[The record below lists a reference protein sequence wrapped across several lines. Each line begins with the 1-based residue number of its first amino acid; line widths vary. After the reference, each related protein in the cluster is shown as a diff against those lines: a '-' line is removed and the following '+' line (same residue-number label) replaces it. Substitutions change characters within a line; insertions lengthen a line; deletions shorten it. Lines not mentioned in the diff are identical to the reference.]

1 MPSKYNLNILSITG
15 LVVSSTIV
23 FLLPSFLYPSGAGPG
38 KWLDLIAPLSPN
50 LVLSDTI
57 SISNCDNTV
66 SILTKNLPL
75 AVEVLT
81 SSLSQTK

>member
-1 MPSKYNLNILSITG
+1 M
-15 LVVSSTIV
+15 
-23 FLLPSFLYPSGAGPG
+23 
-38 KWLDLIAPLSPN
+38 APFKPN

-57 SISNCDNTV
+57 SISSCDKTV

-81 SSLSQTK
+81 SSLSQTRKQLYCSSTDISSSKSRTERVTLSSL